1 MSILLHQLSVILQ
14 HILKIHYQNIIY
26 DNESQ
31 FVVYLEYQLV
41 KKELAFMITKTL
53 SM

>member
-1 MSILLHQLSVILQ
+1 MSILLNQVGVILQ
-14 HILKIHYQNIIY
+14 HILKIHYQNILY

-41 KKELAFMITKTL
+41 KEDLAFMITKTL